1 MKILKFLLIFIL
13 ILFPFGELLR
23 IDVGNNV
30 ILKPLD
36 MLVTFTVLCGII
48 FHMVNREARAKALRH
63 VHSFTTFSKIRT
75 YVAQSALRKILLLTL
90 LFSFVGFVSLLI
102 NASTLAPNEF
112 FAATLYLLRWIS
124 FAGIFFITI
133 TFDDKFKKL
142 MSKFLLWDGLLI
154 VLLGYLQYFF
164 YSNLRNLYYLGWDDH
179 MYRLFSVFFDPN
191 FAGAFFVLYFLF
203 VSAQLYT
210 SLQKKSKYTSL
221 FLSTILLGTLGA
233 IFLTYSRSALLMFL
247 AGSITFLILIN
258 KKKLIFI
265 LMGILIL
272 FFIVISPLF
281 YIENTN
287 LLRTASSEARL
298 ETSRNALKIIQDHP
312 ILGVGFNA
320 YRYAQIKYNFR
331 NAHPLFMSHAD
342 SGVDNSFLFVLATT
356 GIIGFIAY
364 ISLWFFI
371 LKMAVV
377 RKKHELSIAGVLVIA
392 SIVGLSVNALFINSL
407 FYAPLMLWMW
417 LLILPLF

>member
-1 MKILKFLLIFIL
+1 
-13 ILFPFGELLR
+13 
-23 IDVGNNV
+23 
-30 ILKPLD
+30 
-36 MLVTFTVLCGII
+36 
-48 FHMVNREARAKALRH
+48 
-63 VHSFTTFSKIRT
+63 
-75 YVAQSALRKILLLTL
+75 
-90 LFSFVGFVSLLI
+90 
-102 NASTLAPNEF
+102 
-112 FAATLYLLRWIS
+112 
-124 FAGIFFITI
+124 
-133 TFDDKFKKL
+133 
-142 MSKFLLWDGLLI
+142 
-154 VLLGYLQYFF
+154 
-164 YSNLRNLYYLGWDDH
+164 
-179 MYRLFSVFFDPN
+179 
-191 FAGAFFVLYFLF
+191 
-203 VSAQLYT
+203 
-210 SLQKKSKYTSL
+210 
-221 FLSTILLGTLGA
+221 
-233 IFLTYSRSALLMFL
+233 
-247 AGSITFLILIN
+247 
-258 KKKLIFI
+258 
-265 LMGILIL
+265 MGILIL